1 MLSSEMWPA
10 AAGTTGAGHEA
21 LPMPDRITGK
31 RSGQTIKAALKGGT
45 GLWISN
51 HGIRC
56 FRILHRIWNPVYR
69 RAANNVPVLTAAF
82 IAYGVLVAIPMM
94 FNVYL
99 NSAVCLLQFFL
110 LSGVL

>member
-1 MLSSEMWPA
+1 MKPCRCR
-10 AAGTTGAGHEA
+10 TG
-21 LPMPDRITGK
+21 ITGK
-31 RSGQTIKAALKGGT
+31 RSGANYKKPPLRAAR
-45 GLWISN
+45 GLGFQITVFDVSA
-51 HGIRC
+51 
-56 FRILHRIWNPVYR
+56 FFASDLNPVYR

-110 LSGVL
+110 CKHL